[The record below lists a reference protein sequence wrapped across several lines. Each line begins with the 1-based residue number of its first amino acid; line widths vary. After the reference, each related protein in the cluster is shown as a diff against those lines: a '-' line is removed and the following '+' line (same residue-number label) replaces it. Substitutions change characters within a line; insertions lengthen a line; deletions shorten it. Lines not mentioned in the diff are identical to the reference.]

1 MKELIKIIETLCD
14 AITDT
19 PDKCDACPYFN
30 PDEMDSNGDFVCE
43 VWRTLEKYEGEIN
56 HEQK

>member
-1 MKELIKIIETLCD
+1 MNNKELIKIIETLCG

-30 PDEMDSNGDFVCE
+30 SDEMDGNGDFICE
-43 VWRTLEKYEGEIN
+43 VWRTLEKYEGE
-56 HEQK
+56 